1 MSDELKLKIVLDDGS
16 VKDGFLRVEKSG
28 SDAAKNIQGSF
39 SGLSSGLNKSF
50 LALGTTIAGVFA
62 TAKIANFLKDSAKA
76 AIEAENATNA
86 LGASLGLIGKYSKEA
101 VESFSEYAGNLQAT
115 TGIEDDLI
123 KQNAALLVSIGKLS
137 GDGLERG
144 TKAAL
149 DLSQALQIDV
159 GTAFDLVSKAA
170 SGSTGALGRYGIKI
184 DENIPKAAKWAETLK
199 LIETRFGGLA
209 ETRLNTL
216 EGSLT
221 NLGNAFGEIQE
232 AIGGIFT
239 DSGSLRAVINVVSKS
254 FFELANA
261 ISSSIKGKDILK
273 DILLILIQI
282 GAFINSVLIA
292 PVELFIRG
300 FVFGLKTIKLALDT
314 LVVVVVGFS
323 KLLVEAIVIPIEKI
337 VSGLGFLV
345 SYVNKDFGN
354 GLSNAALSFRE
365 KLTLPLAQEYEN
377 VKSIQETTFN
387 DLANNANDVFSN
399 KISGSIDEYLLK
411 INDAVVQSG
420 VAGDKLKTINNK
432 TAADITSTYADL
444 NAALKT
450 QFVGGLT
457 KTFQDVGTR
466 LQKGEG
472 LFDDFGNGIVGII
485 GDLLITIGGALLLQG
500 LAIEAFIASI
510 TALLPG
516 SGLAAAAAGVGL
528 IIFGSALKAAVS
540 KGGSS
545 SAPATGGGIASSPGS
560 STELTPTQN
569 LERQEPGTQ
578 VSVVIQ
584 GDVLDSDESGSRIVS
599 LINSAFDKKGV
610 VISQGAFA

>member
-1 MSDELKLKIVLDDGS
+1 MADELKLKIVLDDGS

-28 SDAAKNIQGSF
+28 SAAAKNIEGSF
-39 SGLSSGLNKSF
+39 NGLSSGLSKSF
-50 LALGTTIAGVFA
+50 VALGAAFAGVFA
-62 TAKIANFLKDSAKA
+62 TSKIVGFLKDSAKA

-86 LGASLGLIGKYSKEA
+86 LGASLAQVGKYNKEA
-101 VESFSEYAGNLQAT
+101 VDSFSEYAGSLQAT

-221 NLGNAFGEIQE
+221 NLGNAFGEIKE
-232 AIGGIFT
+232 AIGGVFT

-254 FFELANA
+254 FFELATA
-261 ISSSIKGKDILK
+261 ISSSVKGKDVLK
-273 DILLILIQI
+273 DILLTLIQI
-282 GAFINSVLIA
+282 GAFINSALIA
-292 PVELFIRG
+292 PTELFVRG
-300 FVFGLKTIKLALDT
+300 FVFGLKTVKLALDS

-377 VKSIQETTFN
+377 VKSIQESTFN

-399 KISGSIDEYLLK
+399 KISGSIDDYLLK
-411 INDAVVQSG
+411 LNDAVVQSAE
-420 VAGDKLKTINNK
+420 AGKKFKNTNDN
-432 TAADITSTYADL
+432 TAAAVSSTYADL

-450 QFVGGLT
+450 QFVGGLS

-466 LQKGEG
+466 LQRGEG
-472 LFDDFGNGIVGII
+472 LFDDFGNGVVGII
-485 GDLLITIGGALLLQG
+485 GDLLITIGGALLIQG
-500 LAIEAFIASI
+500 LAIESFIASI
-510 TALLPG
+510 TTLLPG
-516 SGLAAAAAGVGL
+516 SGAAAAAAGIGL
-528 IIFGSALKAAVS
+528 IIFGSALKAAVG
-540 KGGSS
+540 KGGGSS
-545 SAPATGGGIASSPGS
+545 APDTGGGIASSPGT
-560 STELTPTQN
+560 STELTPVQN

>member
-1 MSDELKLKIVLDDGS
+1 MADELKLKIVLDDGS

-28 SDAAKNIQGSF
+28 SDAAKNIEGSF
-39 SGLSSGLNKSF
+39 NGLSSGLSKSF
-50 LALGTTIAGVFA
+50 VALGAAVAGVFA
-62 TAKIANFLKDSAKA
+62 TSKIIGFLKESAQA
-76 AIEAENATNA
+76 AIEAENSNNA
-86 LGASLGLIGKYSKEA
+86 LASSLAQIGKYSASA
-101 VESFSEYAGNLQAT
+101 VEGFSQYAANLQKT
-115 TGIEDDLI
+115 TGVEDDLI

-149 DLSQALQIDV
+149 DLSQALQIDT

-184 DENIPKAAKWAETLK
+184 DENIPKAQKWAETLK

-209 ETRLNTL
+209 ETRLNTFD
-216 EGSLT
+216 GSLT
-221 NLGNAFGEIQE
+221 NLNNSFGEIKE
-232 AIGGIFT
+232 SVGAIFT
-239 DSGSLRAVINVVSKS
+239 NSTSLRTVINIVSKS
-254 FFELANA
+254 FFELADA
-261 ISSSIKGKDILK
+261 ISSSIKGKDVLR
-273 DILLILIQI
+273 DVLLTLIQI
-282 GAFINSVLIA
+282 GAFINSALIA
-292 PVELFIRG
+292 PVELFVRG

-377 VKSIQETTFN
+377 VKSIQEKTFN
-387 DLANNANDVFSN
+387 DLAINADDVFSN

-420 VAGDKLKTINNK
+420 IAAEKLKTINNK
-432 TAADITSTYADL
+432 TAADISNVYSDL
-444 NAALKT
+444 NKVLKT
-450 QFVGGLT
+450 QFVDGLS

-466 LQKGEG
+466 LQKGQG
-472 LFDDFGNGIVGII
+472 LFDDFGNGIIGII

-500 LAIEAFIASI
+500 LAIESFIASI
-510 TALLPG
+510 TTLLPG
-516 SGLAAAAAGVGL
+516 SGAAAAAAGIGL

-545 SAPATGGGIASSPGS
+545 SAPATGGGIASTPGAN
-560 STELTPTQN
+560 TELTPTQN
-569 LERQEPGTQ
+569 LERQEPGTS